1 MDRKAEPVTGRQ
13 LQDVESAVSKRDF
26 DRVTS
31 SIDAMPSGQVVE
43 LLERLSVRDR
53 ALVYRML
60 PKDRASVVFERLDA
74 PLQKELV
81 VGLQDEDVAAIFAG
95 LTPDDRARLVDELP
109 ATVATRLLRDL
120 PDDERELTSVVL
132 GYPERSIG
140 RRMNPECVT
149 THPHLTAG
157 ESLQRIRHGLQRAET
172 IYTIPVTDDS
182 RKLVGVVGL
191 RQVMGADPET
201 PVAELMSEADSATA
215 TEPAEEAARRCA
227 GLRLLAMPVV
237 DHEDRLVGILT
248 VDDALDILENAE
260 SEDQAR
266 ISGSEPLRRP
276 YLSTPVRT
284 LVQARVVWLLVL
296 AIGATLTVQVL
307 EVFESTLEQ
316 MVVLSVFIP
325 LLIGT
330 GGNTGNQAAT
340 SITRALALGDVRP
353 RDVAKVALRELRVGV
368 SLGLL
373 LGAAGFVIAGI
384 IYGASIGAVIG
395 LTLAAICTLA
405 ATVGGLMPLIARA
418 IKVDPAVFSNPFIS
432 TFVDATGLV
441 VYFFIARAILGL
453 G

>member
-1 MDRKAEPVTGRQ
+1 MNSKDGSVTDRELRT
-13 LQDVESAVSKRDF
+13 VESAVSKRDL
-26 DRVTS
+26 DRVS
-31 SIDAMPSGQVVE
+31 RSVDSLPVGRVVE
-43 LLERLSVRDR
+43 LLERLGVRDR

-60 PKDRASVVFERLDA
+60 SKNRASVVFERLDA

-81 VGLQDEDVAAIFAG
+81 VGLQDEDVARIFASLG
-95 LTPDDRARLVDELP
+95 PDDRARLIDELP
-109 ATVATRLLRDL
+109 AAVATRLLRDL

-132 GYPERSIG
+132 GYPEGSIG

-149 THPHLTAG
+149 THPQLTAE
-157 ESLQRIRHGLQRAET
+157 ESLRRIRSGIRRAET
-172 IYTIPVTDDS
+172 IYTIPVTDGS
-182 RKLVGVVGL
+182 RMLVGVVGL
-191 RQVMGADPET
+191 RQLMSADPAT
-201 PVAELMSEADSATA
+201 TVAELMIEVDSAMA

-227 GLRLLAMPVV
+227 DLRLLALPVA
-237 DHEDRLVGILT
+237 DHEGRLVGILT

-276 YLSTPVRT
+276 YLSTPVRA

-353 RDVAKVALRELRVGV
+353 RDVLKVALRELRVGV
-368 SLGLL
+368 CLGLL
-373 LGAAGFVIAGI
+373 LGAAGLVIAGS
-384 IYGASIGAVIG
+384 IYGVSIGAVIG

-405 ATVGGLMPLIARA
+405 ATVGGLMPLAARA
-418 IKVDPAVFSNPFIS
+418 IKVDPAVFSNPFIT
-432 TFVDATGLV
+432 TFVDAIGLV
-441 VYFFIARAILGL
+441 LYFFIARAILGL

>member
-395 LTLAAICTLA
+395 LTLAATCTLA

-418 IKVDPAVFSNPFIS
+418 IKVDPAVFSNPFIT

>member
-1 MDRKAEPVTGRQ
+1 MDRRTEAATDQQV
-13 LQDVESAVSKRDF
+13 QDMESAVAKRDF
-26 DRVTS
+26 ERVTRS
-31 SIDAMPSGQVVE
+31 LEELPAERVVE
-43 LLERLSVRDR
+43 LLERLSVRNR

-60 PKDRASVVFERLDA
+60 PKERASAVFERLDA

-81 VGLQDEDVAAIFAG
+81 VGLQDEDVAAVFASLG
-95 LTPDDRARLVDELP
+95 PDDRVRLVDELP
-109 ATVATRLLRDL
+109 AAVASRLLKDL

-149 THPHLTAG
+149 THPHLTAE
-157 ESLQRIRHGLQRAET
+157 ESLRRVRGGLQRAET
-172 IYTIPVTDDS
+172 IYTIPVTDGA
-182 RKLVGVVGL
+182 RNLVGVVGL
-191 RQVMGADPET
+191 RQLMSADPHAS
-201 PVAELMSEADSATA
+201 VADLMSEATTATA

-227 GLRLLAMPVV
+227 GSRLLALPVV
-237 DHEDRLVGILT
+237 DHEGRLVGILT

-284 LVQARVVWLLVL
+284 LVRARVVWLLVL

-353 RDVAKVALRELRVGV
+353 RDVWKVALRELRVGML
-368 SLGLL
+368 LGLL
-373 LGAAGFVIAGI
+373 LGAAGFAIAGL
-384 IYGASIGAVIG
+384 IYGVSIGAVIG
-395 LTLAAICTLA
+395 LTLAAICTMA

-418 IKVDPAVFSNPFIS
+418 LKVDPAVFSNPFIT

-441 VYFFIARAILGL
+441 LYFFVARALLGL
-453 G
+453 

>member
-1 MDRKAEPVTGRQ
+1 MDSNHGPVTDRE
-13 LQDVESAVSKRDF
+13 LRTVESAVSKRDF
-26 DRVTS
+26 DRVTRAV
-31 SIDAMPSGQVVE
+31 DALPAARVVE
-43 LLERLSVRDR
+43 LLERLGVRDR

-81 VGLQDEDVAAIFAG
+81 VGLQDEDVAGIFASLG
-95 LTPDDRARLVDELP
+95 PDDRARLIDELP
-109 ATVATRLLRDL
+109 AAVATRLLRDL

-140 RRMNPECVT
+140 RRMNPECAT
-149 THPHLTAG
+149 THPHLTAE
-157 ESLQRIRHGLQRAET
+157 ESLRRVRGSLRRAET
-172 IYTIPVTDDS
+172 IYTVPVTDGS
-182 RKLVGVVGL
+182 RRLVGVVGL
-191 RQVMGADPET
+191 RRLMSADPAT
-201 PVAELMSEADSATA
+201 SVAELMSEADSATA

-227 GLRLLAMPVV
+227 GLRLLALPVV
-237 DHEDRLVGILT
+237 DHEGRLVGILT

-276 YLSTPVRT
+276 YLSTPVRA

-307 EVFESTLEQ
+307 EVFESTLDQ

-353 RDVAKVALRELRVGV
+353 RDVLKVALRELRVGIC
-368 SLGLL
+368 LGLL
-373 LGAAGFVIAGI
+373 LGTAGFAIAGI

-405 ATVGGLMPLIARA
+405 ATVGGLMPLVARA
-418 IKVDPAVFSNPFIS
+418 IKVDPAVFSNPFIT
-432 TFVDATGLV
+432 TFVDAIGLV
-441 VYFFIARAILGL
+441 LYFFIARAILGL

>member
-1 MDRKAEPVTGRQ
+1 MESNGGAVTDRELRT
-13 LQDVESAVSKRDF
+13 VESAVSKRDF
-26 DRVTS
+26 DRVTQ
-31 SIDAMPSGQVVE
+31 AVEALPAGRVVE
-43 LLERLSVRDR
+43 LLERLGVRDR

-81 VGLQDEDVAAIFAG
+81 VGLQDEDVAGIFASLG
-95 LTPDDRARLVDELP
+95 PDDRARLIDELP
-109 ATVATRLLRDL
+109 AAVATRLLRDL

-149 THPHLTAG
+149 THPHLTAQD
-157 ESLQRIRHGLQRAET
+157 SLRRIRSGLRRAET
-172 IYTIPVTDDS
+172 IYTIPVTDGS
-182 RKLVGVVGL
+182 RRLVGVVGL
-191 RQVMGADPET
+191 RRLMSANPAT
-201 PVAELMSEADSATA
+201 TVAELMSEADSATA

-227 GLRLLAMPVV
+227 GLRLLALPVV
-237 DHEDRLVGILT
+237 DHEGRLVGILT

-307 EVFESTLEQ
+307 EVFESTLDQ

-353 RDVAKVALRELRVGV
+353 RDVLKVALRELRVGV

-373 LGAAGFVIAGI
+373 LGTAGFAIAGS

-405 ATVGGLMPLIARA
+405 ATVGGLMPLVARA
-418 IKVDPAVFSNPFIS
+418 IKVDPAVFSNPFIT
-432 TFVDATGLV
+432 TFVDAIGLV
-441 VYFFIARAILGL
+441 LYFFIARAILGL